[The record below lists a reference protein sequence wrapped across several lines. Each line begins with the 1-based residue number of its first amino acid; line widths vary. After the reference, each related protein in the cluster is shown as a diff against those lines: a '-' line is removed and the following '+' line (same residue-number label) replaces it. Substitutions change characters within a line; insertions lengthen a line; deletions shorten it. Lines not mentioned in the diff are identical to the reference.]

1 MDDTVLRIFSEEPD
15 LTLMTLVLFL
25 KIFLEEE
32 DRDLAVLED
41 KEALTYYMKLLFRWR
56 MYFMGKEWI
65 LIYKKM

>member
-15 LTLMTLVLFL
+15 LTLTTLVLFL
-25 KIFLEEE
+25 KISLDEE

-41 KEALTYYMKLLFRWR
+41 KEALTYYMKLLFRLR
-56 MYFMGKEWI
+56 MCLTEKEWI